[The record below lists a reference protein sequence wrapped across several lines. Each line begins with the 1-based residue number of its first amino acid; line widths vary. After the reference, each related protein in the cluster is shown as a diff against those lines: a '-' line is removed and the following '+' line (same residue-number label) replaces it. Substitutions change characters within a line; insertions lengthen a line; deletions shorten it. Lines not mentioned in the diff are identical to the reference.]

1 MMLKLLDIL
10 WWKKN
15 EHQLSSHMIPK
26 SQPKMAIELNIYMET
41 IKFLGENLCV
51 LEVGK
56 DLVGIVHKTT
66 NYKGKMTNQPLS
78 EFKTI
83 ALQ

>member
-1 MMLKLLDIL
+1 
-10 WWKKN
+10 
-15 EHQLSSHMIPK
+15 
-26 SQPKMAIELNIYMET
+26 MAIELNIYMET